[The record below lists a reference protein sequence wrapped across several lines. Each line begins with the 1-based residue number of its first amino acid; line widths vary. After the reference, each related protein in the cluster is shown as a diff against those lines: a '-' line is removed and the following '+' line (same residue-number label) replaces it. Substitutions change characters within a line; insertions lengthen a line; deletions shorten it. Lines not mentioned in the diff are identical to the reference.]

1 MIHHARLASAA
12 SSHMISPELP
22 GIALTP
28 EIIGAIRA
36 GAWIVFNLSG
46 GKDSSAAM
54 AAVNLF
60 LDLVGHPRE
69 RRMAIHADLGRAEW
83 ATTPETVQRIAAEA
97 GMPLTVV
104 RRAAGDLVDRWIQRF
119 ESGKRRYA
127 ALETYNLIGPWSSA
141 SLRFCQS
148 EMKAAVIGPA
158 VARMHQGEQ
167 IISVL
172 GLRRDESHNRA
183 SIPIAKADER
193 YAKAGNR
200 HGTTMMTWHPIA
212 DWTSSDVFHAHRMLG
227 ILLHEAYSTWGSS
240 RLSCRYC
247 IFASLQDLEASAAAT
262 SNAEVYRELVG
273 IEARSTFPFQ
283 PTRWLADVA
292 PRLLSAPLRDVA
304 LQAVGQGLFA
314 GLLGLA
320 LYGVAVARLGAA
332 RASLSG
338 ALVPLMTAVGAAW
351 LLREPLTASTWIA
364 LALVLPGVALA
375 GGAWATRTASLRSRT
390 TSSP

>member
-1 MIHHARLASAA
+1 MI
-12 SSHMISPELP
+12 IPELP

-60 LDLVGHPRE
+60 LDFFGHPRA

-183 SIPIAKADER
+183 SIPIAKTDER

-200 HGTTMMTWHPIA
+200 HGTTMMVWHPIA
-212 DWTSSDVFHAHRMLG
+212 DWTSDAVFCAHRVLG
-227 ILLHEAYSTWGSS
+227 ILLHEAYSMWGSS

-247 IFASLQDLEASAAAT
+247 IFASQRDLEASASAP

-292 PRLLSAPLRDVA
+292 PRLLSAGLRSDVVRA
-304 LQAVGQGLFA
+304 KADQLERRRLEASMPPGLRYVKGWPPRLPTPAEAEDIAAARRPILAHHSLPDRFPTAVSIMERFA
-314 GLLGLA
+314 ELL
-320 LYGVAVARLGAA
+320 AVAARKAA
-332 RASLSG
+332 R
-338 ALVPLMTAVGAAW
+338 
-351 LLREPLTASTWIA
+351 
-364 LALVLPGVALA
+364 
-375 GGAWATRTASLRSRT
+375 
-390 TSSP
+390 

>member
-1 MIHHARLASAA
+1 MPAI
-12 SSHMISPELP
+12 PELA
-22 GIALTP
+22 IDS
-28 EIIGAIRA
+28 EIIGTIRA

-54 AAVNLF
+54 FAVNRY
-60 LDLVGHPRE
+60 LDYLGHPRS

-83 ATTPETVQRIAAEA
+83 ASTPATVAHIAAIA
-97 GMPLTVV
+97 GMSLTVV

-119 ESGKRRYA
+119 ENGKRRYE

-158 VARMHQGEQ
+158 VARLLPGER

-183 SIPIAKADER
+183 AIPIAKTDQR
-193 YAKAGNR
+193 YAKTGNR
-200 HGTTMMTWHPIA
+200 RGTIMSLWNPLA
-212 DWTSSDVFHAHRMLG
+212 DWTAADVFRAHELLG
-227 ILLHEAYSTWGSS
+227 IPLHEAYTDWGST

-247 IFASLQDLEASAAAT
+247 IFASLHDLRASAAAPP
-262 SNAEVYRELVG
+262 NGDVYRELVG

-292 PRLLSAPLRDVA
+292 LDLLGSA
-304 LQAVGQGLFA
+304 LQADVVRAKADQAERRRIEAAMPA
-314 GLLGLA
+314 GLR
-320 LYGVAVARLGAA
+320 YVAGWPPRIPTRAEAEDIVAA
-332 RASLSG
+332 RRPILARHRLEDRYSSVSAILDRFAELMAAG
-338 ALVPLMTAVGAAW
+338 ARKRAA
-351 LLREPLTASTWIA
+351 
-364 LALVLPGVALA
+364 
-375 GGAWATRTASLRSRT
+375 
-390 TSSP
+390 

>member
-1 MIHHARLASAA
+1 
-12 SSHMISPELP
+12 MISPELP

-240 RLSCRYC
+240 RPSCRYC
-247 IFASLQDLEASAAAT
+247 IFASLQDLEASAAAP

-292 PRLLSAPLRDVA
+292 PRLLSAGLRSDVA
-304 LQAVGQGLFA
+304 RAKADQLERRRLEASMPPGLRYVKGWPPRLPTPAEAEDIAAARRPILARHSLPDRFPTTVSIMERFA
-314 GLLGLA
+314 ELL
-320 LYGVAVARLGAA
+320 AVAPRKAA
-332 RASLSG
+332 R
-338 ALVPLMTAVGAAW
+338 
-351 LLREPLTASTWIA
+351 
-364 LALVLPGVALA
+364 
-375 GGAWATRTASLRSRT
+375 
-390 TSSP
+390 

>member
-1 MIHHARLASAA
+1 MAVYQSVPACPAVPPILSAMPNLANDS
-12 SSHMISPELP
+12 
-22 GIALTP
+22 

-36 GAWIVFNLSG
+36 GARIVFNVSG

-54 AAVNLF
+54 FAVNLY
-60 LDLVGHPRE
+60 LDLLGHPRA

-83 ATTPETVQRIAAEA
+83 ASTPATVARITALA

-119 ESGKRRYA
+119 ENAKRRYE

-158 VARMHQGEQ
+158 VARMFPGER

-172 GLRRDESHNRA
+172 GLRRDESHNRSA
-183 SIPIAKADER
+183 IPVAKADHR
-193 YAKAGNR
+193 HAKAGNR
-200 HGTTMMTWHPIA
+200 QGTIMSLWHPLA
-212 DWTSSDVFHAHRMLG
+212 DWTAGDVFRAHQLLG
-227 ILLHEAYSTWGSS
+227 IPLHEAYTEWGST

-247 IFASLQDLEASAAAT
+247 IFASLHDLQASTAAPP
-262 SNAEVYRELVG
+262 NGEIYRELVG

-292 PRLLSAPLRDVA
+292 PHLLGRA
-304 LQAVGQGLFA
+304 LHSDIVRAKADQAERRRIEAAMPA
-314 GLLGLA
+314 GLR
-320 LYGVAVARLGAA
+320 YVAGWPPRLPTRPEAEDIAAA
-332 RASLSG
+332 RRPILARHRLEDRYSSVTTILDRFSELMAIG
-338 ALVPLMTAVGAAW
+338 ARKRAA
-351 LLREPLTASTWIA
+351 
-364 LALVLPGVALA
+364 
-375 GGAWATRTASLRSRT
+375 
-390 TSSP
+390 

>member
-247 IFASLQDLEASAAAT
+247 IFASLQDLEASAAAP

-292 PRLLSAPLRDVA
+292 PRLLSAGLRSDVA
-304 LQAVGQGLFA
+304 RAKADQLERRRLEASMPPGLRYVKGWPPRLPTPAEAEDIAAARRPILARHSLPDRFLTAVSIMERFA
-314 GLLGLA
+314 ELL
-320 LYGVAVARLGAA
+320 AVAPRKAA
-332 RASLSG
+332 R
-338 ALVPLMTAVGAAW
+338 
-351 LLREPLTASTWIA
+351 
-364 LALVLPGVALA
+364 
-375 GGAWATRTASLRSRT
+375 
-390 TSSP
+390 

>member
-1 MIHHARLASAA
+1 MIHHTRLTPAV
-12 SSHMISPELP
+12 SSHMIIPELP

-60 LDLVGHPRE
+60 LDLFGHPRA

-148 EMKAAVIGPA
+148 EMKAAVIGPM

-172 GLRRDESHNRA
+172 GLRRDESHNRS

-193 YAKAGNR
+193 YAKPGNR

-247 IFASLQDLEASAAAT
+247 IFASLQDLEASAAAP

-292 PRLLSAPLRDVA
+292 PRLLSAGLRSDVA
-304 LQAVGQGLFA
+304 RAKADQLERRRLEASMPPGLRYVKGWPPRLPTPAEAEDIAAARRPILARHSLPDRFPTAVSIMERFA
-314 GLLGLA
+314 ELL
-320 LYGVAVARLGAA
+320 AVAPRKAA
-332 RASLSG
+332 R
-338 ALVPLMTAVGAAW
+338 
-351 LLREPLTASTWIA
+351 
-364 LALVLPGVALA
+364 
-375 GGAWATRTASLRSRT
+375 
-390 TSSP
+390 

>member
-212 DWTSSDVFHAHRMLG
+212 DWTSSDVFHAHRMPG

-247 IFASLQDLEASAAAT
+247 IFASLQDLEASAAAP

-292 PRLLSAPLRDVA
+292 PRLLSAGLRSDVA
-304 LQAVGQGLFA
+304 RAKADQLERRRLEASMPPGLRYVKGWPPRLPTPAEAEDIAAARRPILARHSLPDRFPTAVSIMERFA
-314 GLLGLA
+314 ELL
-320 LYGVAVARLGAA
+320 AVAPRKAA
-332 RASLSG
+332 R
-338 ALVPLMTAVGAAW
+338 
-351 LLREPLTASTWIA
+351 
-364 LALVLPGVALA
+364 
-375 GGAWATRTASLRSRT
+375 
-390 TSSP
+390 

>member
-1 MIHHARLASAA
+1 
-12 SSHMISPELP
+12 
-22 GIALTP
+22 
-28 EIIGAIRA
+28 
-36 GAWIVFNLSG
+36 
-46 GKDSSAAM
+46 
-54 AAVNLF
+54 
-60 LDLVGHPRE
+60 
-69 RRMAIHADLGRAEW
+69 MAIHADLGRAEW

-247 IFASLQDLEASAAAT
+247 IFASLKDLEVSAAAP

-283 PTRWLADVA
+283 PTRWLGVETAAKLIQRCAPSALPFGFEWASDCDRLRAGEFGGGYVAITADTIEYGHTSLMLDRAIARASDEGADGFVLA
-292 PRLLSAPLRDVA
+292 TRNGEPGLSFWNNEDGFGSLARATVFSETEAAKFDLPIADDQPEWLAMPAPLR
-304 LQAVGQGLFA
+304 L
-314 GLLGLA
+314 
-320 LYGVAVARLGAA
+320 
-332 RASLSG
+332 
-338 ALVPLMTAVGAAW
+338 
-351 LLREPLTASTWIA
+351 
-364 LALVLPGVALA
+364 
-375 GGAWATRTASLRSRT
+375 
-390 TSSP
+390 